1 MEMNVIT
8 LSISLCI
15 KEFVEDYRMEY
26 RSWLFLSID

>member
-1 MEMNVIT
+1 MEMNVIA
-8 LSISLCI
+8 LSLCI